1 MADSCVII
9 FVKYP
14 VPGQVKTRLA
24 KSIGDEAAAG
34 FYKCCVEDTIAGL
47 KDKRSPIHICFDPQH
62 TKELF
67 SDWLGKRFNYFP
79 QRGKDLG
86 DKMKCAFED
95 VFRGSFNRAVVIG
108 SDSPDLPAEF
118 IEQAISALRRTTS
131 VIGPSSDGGYYL
143 IGFNKDDFLPQ
154 VFDEISWSTDAVLRQ
169 TIDILNR
176 HNRTFSLLPEWHDID
191 TIEDVRAMMLR
202 NGDLGGLQIMGF
214 CGEHKLGS
222 NKIIAKTG
230 I

>member
-24 KSIGDEAAAG
+24 KSIGEEAAAG
-34 FYKCCVEDTIAGL
+34 FYKCCVEDTIARL
-47 KDKRSPIHICFDPQH
+47 KDAYSSIHICFDPRN

-67 SDWLGKRFNYFP
+67 SNWLGNGFTYFP

-86 DKMKCAFED
+86 EKMRCAFED
-95 VFRGSFNRAVVIG
+95 VFRGSFTRAVLIG
-108 SDSPDLPAEF
+108 SDSPDLPADF
-118 IEQAISALRRTTS
+118 LKQAISAS
-131 VIGPSSDGGYYL
+131 GPVIGPSSDGGYYL

-154 VFDEISWSTDAVLRQ
+154 AFNGISWSTEAVLRQ

-176 HNRTFSLLPEWHDID
+176 HNRTFSLLAEWHDID

-202 NGDLGGLQIMGF
+202 NGNSDSGRLRTVGF
-214 CGEHKLGS
+214 CKEHKLG
-222 NKIIAKTG
+222 NDKNLAKTG
-230 I
+230 N